1 MKTFK
6 ELIDDLV
13 EITVGQREKKTSGE
27 KMKAKQEYR
36 KTKVKKKA
44 YMKKYRK
51 SSGAKMLAKKGE
63 RLAKQGKT
71 ATGRDVTVAGG
82 AGAAQRAKEKKQ
94 NLQKR

>member
-13 EITVGQREKKTSGE
+13 EITVGQREKKTSAE
-27 KMKAKQEYR
+27 KMKQKQEYR

-51 SSGAKMLAKKGE
+51 SSGAKMLQKKGE
-63 RLAKQGKT
+63 RLKSRGLT
-71 ATGRDVTVAGG
+71 ATGKQMTVGGG
-82 AGAAQRAKEKKQ
+82 AGAAARAKEKKQ
-94 NLQKR
+94 KLQKR

>member
-44 YMKKYRK
+44 YMKTYRK
-51 SSGAKMLAKKGE
+51 SAGAKRLKTKGE
-63 RLAKQGKT
+63 RAKKMGKT
-71 ATGRDVTVAGG
+71 ATGRDISVAGG
-82 AGAAQRAKEKKQ
+82 AGAAQRAKEKKEK
-94 NLQKR
+94 LQKR